1 MFEQRTQ
8 AEKEEIQRRYG
19 SFIAYLESKERIA
32 VIAKDIIEHYYNDI
46 LVNGFKAQVVASSI
60 VAAVRYKYE
69 LEFAIKNK
77 IAELK
82 ALPDEERDEER
93 ITQLEFLK
101 VAAIVSGVQNE
112 VPYIRRARNEAYD
125 SDAKNSFKKDYDYEK
140 PESGIGIICVCDRLL
155 TGFDAPIEQV
165 MYLDKSL
172 REHDL
177 FQAITRVNRTKR
189 GKSFGFIVDYFGVT
203 KHLADALAI
212 YTDKDKSNLN
222 DFLEV
227 FRDIN
232 KEIPIL
238 EARYKR
244 LVDLFGDNDLKE
256 IDNFLQQKFTDANK
270 EFEFAEECI
279 EKARNVKFRAEL
291 LTYSKSFFDSLDL
304 LFNVTAGTAYWI
316 PAKRLGYLL
325 WRIKDRYKDET
336 MDLKWASEKVRKLID
351 KHLLSLGIDTK
362 VQQVSIL
369 SDEFKSKVDTLN
381 KTPKSKASE
390 MEHAIR
396 WHIKVN
402 KDKDPTLYNR
412 FKDRLE
418 TILNAYKENWEEIV
432 KQLGELRD
440 EMATGR
446 KEETEGIS
454 IVEAP
459 FFDSLRS
466 NLTSENEANIEK
478 AKELIHTLMLILK
491 ETANITNFWTDKASE
506 RKRISGLL
514 EDEIYYSRI
523 DGLSSKAAELTTE
536 LMKLAKN
543 RESDLR

>member
-1 MFEQRTQ
+1 
-8 AEKEEIQRRYG
+8 
-19 SFIAYLESKERIA
+19 
-32 VIAKDIIEHYYNDI
+32 
-46 LVNGFKAQVVASSI
+46 
-60 VAAVRYKYE
+60 
-69 LEFAIKNK
+69 
-77 IAELK
+77 
-82 ALPDEERDEER
+82 
-93 ITQLEFLK
+93 
-101 VAAIVSGVQNE
+101 
-112 VPYIRRARNEAYD
+112 
-125 SDAKNSFKKDYDYEK
+125 
-140 PESGIGIICVCDRLL
+140 
-155 TGFDAPIEQV
+155 
-165 MYLDKSL
+165 
-172 REHDL
+172 
-177 FQAITRVNRTKR
+177 
-189 GKSFGFIVDYFGVT
+189 
-203 KHLADALAI
+203 
-212 YTDKDKSNLN
+212 
-222 DFLEV
+222 
-227 FRDIN
+227 
-232 KEIPIL
+232 
-238 EARYKR
+238 
-244 LVDLFGDNDLKE
+244 
-256 IDNFLQQKFTDANK
+256 
-270 EFEFAEECI
+270 
-279 EKARNVKFRAEL
+279 
-291 LTYSKSFFDSLDL
+291 LDL
-304 LFNVTAGTAYWI
+304 LFNVAAGTTYWI

-369 SDEFKSKVDTLN
+369 SDEFKNKVDNLN

-402 KDKDPTLYNR
+402 LDKDPTLYNR

-440 EMATGR
+440 EMAAGR

-459 FFDSLRS
+459 FFDYLKS
-466 NLTSENEANIEK
+466 NLTTENEAEIEK
-478 AKELIHTLMLILK
+478 TIELSHTLMVILK
-491 ETANITNFWTDKASE
+491 DTASITNFWTDKASE

-523 DGLSSKAAELTTE
+523 EGLSNKAAELTTE